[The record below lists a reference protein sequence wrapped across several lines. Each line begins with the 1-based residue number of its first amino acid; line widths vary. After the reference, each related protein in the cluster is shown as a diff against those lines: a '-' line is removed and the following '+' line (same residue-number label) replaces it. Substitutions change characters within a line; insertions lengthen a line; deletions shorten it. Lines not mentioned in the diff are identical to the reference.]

1 MRYFGFVGLILVSSS
16 FSLACS
22 SNTQAQSAQPAQQNG
37 RGSNVA
43 AAVPVSVAQAVEKPM
58 PLALHVIGTV
68 EPASTVSVH
77 AQITGQ
83 LTGVTFKEGDDVREG
98 AVLFQI
104 DPRPLEASLK
114 QAEANLQ
121 RDTAQASNAKA
132 MATRTAD
139 LAARGIATA
148 EQLETARS
156 GVDALNATIDA
167 DRAAVE
173 SARIQLQF
181 ATIKAP
187 LSGRT
192 GSLMV
197 HEGQLVRAND
207 TTPLVVINQIA
218 PINVSF
224 AVPEAQLGTLRRYMA
239 GASVPLTVETPDGPA
254 NEASG
259 RITFIDNAVDATTG
273 TIRVK
278 GSFANASR
286 GLWPGQFV
294 NVTIT
299 LATDPAA
306 IVVPSN
312 AVQTGQQG
320 SYVFVIKDDRTADL
334 RNVVVKRTSGDE
346 TILASGLAAN
356 ETVVTDGHLRLVP
369 GTRVSIK
376 TSGGNGE

>member
-1 MRYFGFVGLILVSSS
+1 MRYFGFVGLILIASS
-16 FSLACS
+16 FSSACS
-22 SNTQAQSAQPAQQNG
+22 SDTQAQSAQPAQQNG
-37 RGSNVA
+37 RGNTGA
-43 AAVPVSVAQAVEKPM
+43 AAVPVSVAQAVQKPM

-77 AQITGQ
+77 AQVTGQ
-83 LTGVTFKEGDDVREG
+83 LTAVTFKEGDDVREG

-104 DPRPLEASLK
+104 DPRPLAASLR

-121 RDTAQASNAKA
+121 RDLAQASNARA

-148 EQLETARS
+148 EQLETARA
-156 GVDALNATIDA
+156 GADALNATIEA

-197 HEGQLVRAND
+197 HAGQLVRAND

-224 AVPEAQLGTLRRYMA
+224 AVPEAQLPALRRYMA
-239 GASVPLTVETPDGPA
+239 AASVPLTVETPDGPA
-254 NEASG
+254 SEAAG

-273 TIRVK
+273 TIKVK
-278 GSFANASR
+278 GSFANVTR
-286 GLWPGQFV
+286 TLWPGQFV
-294 NVTIT
+294 NVTVT
-299 LATDPAA
+299 LATDAAA

-312 AVQTGQQG
+312 AVQTGQNG

-334 RNVVVKRTSGDE
+334 RDVVVTRTSGDE
-346 TILASGLAAN
+346 TILASGVAAN
-356 ETVVTDGHLRLVP
+356 ETVVVDGHLRLVP

-376 TSGGNGE
+376 PSGDGE